1 MPQNSLKK
9 TEMALNLSFIF
20 IKKSFTN
27 PSKLLSD
34 YVRRFATEEALR
46 ETEKKEDSSDSELSE
61 FSDDE
66 TKDMEL

>member
-1 MPQNSLKK
+1 MKAVIIYFSL
-9 TEMALNLSFIF
+9 
-20 IKKSFTN
+20 
-27 PSKLLSD
+27 D

-46 ETEKKEDSSDSELSE
+46 ETGKKDDSSDSELSE